1 MATICVGQPF
11 QFSELITYNNK
22 DEMLESSYL
31 WNYKSP
37 GFQTGVTIRP
47 PDGCELIDMAKS
59 LSRHA
64 TYCTPRLL
72 RPAPSRCASAHTSLL
87 SCTARA
93 VDAPPALLSQSGTL
107 RAATPSSAFP
117 LTTVTVT
124 TVHSLFI
131 QIYSLQFDLT
141 LYWQHLQFQIL
152 SAERVEKGC
161 GRGRHEATNG
171 EQDKKGTIK

>member
-11 QFSELITYNNK
+11 QFSVLITYNNK

-31 WNYKSP
+31 WHKKSP

-47 PDGCELIDMAKS
+47 SGGCELIEMAKS

-64 TYCTPRLL
+64 IYCTPRLL
-72 RPAPSRCASAHTSLL
+72 RPAPSRCASAHTSLRR
-87 SCTARA
+87 CTARA
-93 VDAPPALLSQSGTL
+93 VDAPPVLPSQSDTL
-107 RAATPSSAFP
+107 RAATPPSAFP
-117 LTTVTVT
+117 LTTATVT

-131 QIYSLQFDLT
+131 QIYSLQSDLT
-141 LYWQHLQFQIL
+141 LYWQHLQFRIL
-152 SAERVEKGC
+152 SAERMEEGC

-171 EQDKKGTIK
+171 EQDRKGTIK